1 MSANDVS
8 PTSVANGLLEEFGGT
23 VVNVLLGGLL
33 LWVGQTTFEHNG
45 ELAGMEQRFESVNN
59 RHQMLLSRYDR
70 IVESIN
76 TKTHG
81 RFTADDGDK
90 LADRIDSVQ
99 LSTQALREQVQ
110 DRLTELRV
118 QVSALEV
125 QLQSTPAWSATTAAQ
140 SQNVHQIH
148 GEMASIRHDINRLS
162 LALNA
167 VWKGVQP
174 QTTTAAA
181 RTQAAQQTSYQNQAG
196 FAAASHN

>member
-45 ELAGMEQRFESVNN
+45 ELAGMEQRFESVNH
-59 RHQMLLSRYDR
+59 RHHMLLSRYDR
-70 IVESIN
+70 IVESVN
-76 TKTHG
+76 AKTHA

-99 LSTQALREQVQ
+99 LSTQALRELVQ

-125 QLQSTPAWSATTAAQ
+125 QLQSTPARLATTAAH
-140 SQNVHQIH
+140 SQNVRQIL
-148 GEMASIRHDINRLS
+148 GEMASIRHDINRLNQG
-162 LALNA
+162 LNT
-167 VWKGVQP
+167 VWQGVQP

-181 RTQAAQQTSYQNQAG
+181 RTQAAQQTSYRNQRG